1 MSGFKTSRGHCS
13 VSDSVLHIEES
24 TRGQL
29 ARYYEAAT
37 GSIRGFLLVAVGAIG
52 FAITIA
58 FVANAG
64 IEFVLLEALLLALLI
79 GAGYAA
85 DYYRGFRRPEEIPLE
100 SITEIQYVDAS
111 MWNNKRFIVSYEDEG
126 QFYRR
131 RIQIPSQQFPYSAQE
146 LDTAQQLFRT
156 LDAPYT
162 G

>member
-1 MSGFKTSRGHCS
+1 MSGFKTSRGRCS
-13 VSDSVLHIEES
+13 ISDGVLHIEES
-24 TRGQL
+24 NRGQL

-37 GSIRGFLLVAVGAIG
+37 GSIKGFGVVLLGAVGIIG
-52 FAITIA
+52 SFV
-58 FVANAG
+58 FVASAG
-64 IEFVLLEALLLALLI
+64 IEFLLLELVLLTLII

-85 DYYRGFRRPEEIPLE
+85 DHYRGFRRPEAIPLE

-111 MWNNKRFIVSYEDEG
+111 MWNNKRFIVAYEDDG